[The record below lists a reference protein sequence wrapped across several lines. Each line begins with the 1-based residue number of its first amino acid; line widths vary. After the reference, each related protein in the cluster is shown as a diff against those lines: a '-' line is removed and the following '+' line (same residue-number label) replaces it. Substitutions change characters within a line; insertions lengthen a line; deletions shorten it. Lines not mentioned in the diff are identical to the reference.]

1 VHRLAPLSVIP
12 LVLLLALV
20 AGAAR
25 ADAGG
30 GKGGASPGILVGW
43 KGAPDRNG
51 KVRYVSLSVGR
62 HSTVAV
68 VRVQGGT
75 VLRFRQI
82 PGALGVPL
90 VAYDGSTGGL
100 AHDGRTLVL
109 ASPPQPPSAQ
119 ARSRFV
125 VLSAANLRVR
135 RDITLRGSWSYDAL
149 SPDGRMLYLVEYVG
163 DDARYRVRAYDLER
177 GRLLEERIVDPRVG
191 GRSMAGEP
199 VTRLDGPGGVWAYTL
214 YRKPGGFPFIHALNT
229 QTAKALCIELP
240 WRRNQDALWGVR
252 LRIGPGG
259 RTLELRRPGGATL
272 ATVDTRRFVVH
283 AHAHPAAK
291 SA

>member
-1 VHRLAPLSVIP
+1 VHKLAPLSVIP
-12 LVLLLALV
+12 IVLVLALL

-51 KVRYVSLSVGR
+51 KVRYVSLSLGR
-62 HSTVAV
+62 YSTVAV
-68 VRVQGGT
+68 VQMHGGT
-75 VLRFRQI
+75 VLRYRQI
-82 PGALGVPL
+82 RGPLGVPF

-109 ASPPQPPSAQ
+109 ASRPQPPSPQ
-119 ARSRFV
+119 ATSRFV
-125 VLSAANLRVR
+125 ALSTSNLRVR
-135 RDITLRGSWSYDAL
+135 REITLRGSWSYDAL

-163 DDARYRVRAYDLER
+163 NDASYRVRAYDLER

-191 GRSMAGEP
+191 GRSMTGEP
-199 VTRLDGPGGVWAYTL
+199 VTRLNGPGGVWAYTL

-229 QTAKALCIELP
+229 ETAKALCIELP

-252 LRIGPGG
+252 MRMSSGG
-259 RTLELRRPGGATL
+259 RTLELRRAGGATL

-283 AHAHPAAK
+283 AHAHPAV
-291 SA
+291 